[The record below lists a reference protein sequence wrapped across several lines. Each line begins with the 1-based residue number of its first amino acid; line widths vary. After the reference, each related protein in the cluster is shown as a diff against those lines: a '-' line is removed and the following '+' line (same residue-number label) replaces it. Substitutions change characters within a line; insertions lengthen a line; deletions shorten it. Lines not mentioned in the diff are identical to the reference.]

1 MARLIGV
8 DLGTRRIGIAL
19 SDSDETVATPYLA
32 LPRTSDEQDTR
43 AIAEISR
50 AEKARTVVLGY
61 PITLAGHVEDAA
73 RMVES
78 FAAKLRE
85 AGMRVRLWDERLT
98 TAEAE
103 KRLREAGVKGKRR
116 RSMID
121 KAAAAIMLQAYLDSK
136 K

>member
-19 SDSDETVATPYLA
+19 SDSAETVATPYLA
-32 LPRTSDEQDTR
+32 LPRTSDEQDAR
-43 AIAEISR
+43 MIAEISR

-61 PITLAGHVEDAA
+61 PITLAGLAEDAA
-73 RMVES
+73 KMTES
-78 FAAKLRE
+78 FAARLRE

-98 TAEAE
+98 TAEAD
-103 KRLREAGVKGKRR
+103 KRLKEAGLKGKKRR
-116 RSMID
+116 GVID
-121 KAAAAIMLQAYLDSK
+121 KMAAAIMLQSYLDSK